1 MSLKKSLEDYVV
13 TIQSCL
19 QKQDFS
25 NALNAINDA
34 LIDYPSNPKLYING
48 GNIYKI
54 NGDLNNAEIYFKRA
68 LEIHKSKGVLNNL
81 SVIELEKF
89 NYQKSIDY
97 AMSAIDIDPGY
108 TDAYYNLALSMERI
122 GDYSQA
128 IKYANKAYN
137 LSKRTEYLILLYRV
151 LQNVCDWEKID
162 EISDALDEDIG
173 NGTEHPFLNISR
185 IDDESINFTVAKSW
199 AENNIYNSLVIKNAN
214 QNKEKGKIKLA
225 YICGELRN
233 HPTYHL
239 IKDLFKNHNKDDFE
253 IYIFSYNHDDDIKNE
268 VQKDVHK
275 FISLD
280 NISDNNAI
288 DLISGFN
295 IDILIDLSIIITNNR
310 QKIISSRPAKKVI
323 SYLGYPGTSGHSFY
337 DYIITD
343 EIVTPYDQQKYY
355 TEKFLYLPRTYQVN
369 SSKKFIKKDNVLKND
384 HNLPSHSIV
393 LSCFNQSFKID
404 EPIFKSWVNIL
415 KTIPSTYLWILE
427 DNELAKFNLTKY
439 ANSKGIE
446 SGRVIFA
453 PRIDRNNHLKRLAFV
468 DIALDTRIYN
478 GHTTTTDA
486 LQTGVPV
493 VTIRGNHFASRV
505 SAGLLSSVG
514 LEELVVHN
522 IQEYEEKII
531 KLCKDRSYFK
541 RIKEKLSNNENMKN
555 FYDIKKFANE
565 LESSLKNILKS

>member
-68 LEIHKSKGVLNNL
+68 LEIHKSKEVLNNL

-214 QNKEKGKIKLA
+214 QNK
-225 YICGELRN
+225 
-233 HPTYHL
+233 
-239 IKDLFKNHNKDDFE
+239 
-253 IYIFSYNHDDDIKNE
+253 
-268 VQKDVHK
+268 
-275 FISLD
+275 
-280 NISDNNAI
+280 
-288 DLISGFN
+288 
-295 IDILIDLSIIITNNR
+295 
-310 QKIISSRPAKKVI
+310 
-323 SYLGYPGTSGHSFY
+323 
-337 DYIITD
+337 
-343 EIVTPYDQQKYY
+343 
-355 TEKFLYLPRTYQVN
+355 
-369 SSKKFIKKDNVLKND
+369 
-384 HNLPSHSIV
+384 
-393 LSCFNQSFKID
+393 
-404 EPIFKSWVNIL
+404 
-415 KTIPSTYLWILE
+415 
-427 DNELAKFNLTKY
+427 
-439 ANSKGIE
+439 
-446 SGRVIFA
+446 
-453 PRIDRNNHLKRLAFV
+453 
-468 DIALDTRIYN
+468 
-478 GHTTTTDA
+478 
-486 LQTGVPV
+486 
-493 VTIRGNHFASRV
+493 
-505 SAGLLSSVG
+505 
-514 LEELVVHN
+514 
-522 IQEYEEKII
+522 
-531 KLCKDRSYFK
+531 
-541 RIKEKLSNNENMKN
+541 
-555 FYDIKKFANE
+555 
-565 LESSLKNILKS
+565 